1 MDRIEEVSPC
11 AEGFIRAVSDFIFV
25 EDEPE
30 PSDVIFVPGAAHP
43 EHALRAAAL
52 YRQGMA
58 PHVLPSGRYAK
69 VVGRFA
75 GLEESLRGD
84 YPEEYETEWHFLRA
98 VLLRSGVPD
107 SAILKENHATF
118 TWENAQLSRR
128 VTDSMGL
135 TVRKAILC
143 CRSFHARRALLYYQ
157 AAFPEVRILVCPAK
171 VPGLSRED
179 WYRTAEGR
187 ERILGEVRRLGSQ
200 VNEVFEMMVSGA
212 YDPHRES
219 TCKH

>member
-1 MDRIEEVSPC
+1 MDRIEGVSPC

-30 PSDVIFVPGAAHP
+30 PSDVIFLPGAAHP
-43 EHALRAAAL
+43 EHALRAAEL

-58 PHVLPSGRYAK
+58 PYVLPSGRYAK
-69 VVGRFA
+69 VIGRFA

-84 YPEEYETEWHFLRA
+84 YPEDYETEWHFLRT

-107 SAILKENHATF
+107 SAILKEDQATF

-128 VTDSMGL
+128 VTESMRL
-135 TVRKAILC
+135 PVHRAILC

-157 AAFPEVRILVCPAK
+157 AAFPETRILACPAR

-179 WYRTAEGR
+179 WFRTAEGR
-187 ERILGEVRRLGSQ
+187 ERILGEVQRLGSQ
-200 VNEVFEMMVSGA
+200 VNEVFEMMVSRA
-212 YDPHRES
+212 CDPHRN
-219 TCKH
+219 